1 MKNLYWTIVQHR
13 AAEFSLAH
21 SRPGDSLLD
30 GLPVLAAH
38 AEDFSP
44 FHTLHIMQ
52 YCLSVIV
59 FEDCPEHLRTP
70 QRIPDLDRLVPEDAD
85 ALTVLTTA
93 QQQRD
98 LFGTGLD
105 EELRNVEDQVAGTR
119 RARATVQRILD
130 QVPNGLAGRERMLDI
145 VYELHDDPRA
155 IAGVVALTTAA
166 LREVA
171 ANPAPTDVT
180 ARR

>member
-1 MKNLYWTIVQHR
+1 MNPYWTIVQER
-13 AAEFSLAH
+13 AAVFSLAH
-21 SRPGDSLLD
+21 SRPGGSLLD

-38 AEDFSP
+38 AEEFSP
-44 FHTLHIMQ
+44 FHTLHMQ
-52 YCLSVIV
+52 FCLSVIV

-93 QQQRD
+93 EKQRT

-105 EELRNVEDQVAGTR
+105 EELRNVEDQVAGTG
-119 RARATVQRILD
+119 RARATIQRVLD

-145 VYELHDDPRA
+145 VSELRDDPRA

-171 ANPAPTDVT
+171 ANQAPTDVS

>member
-1 MKNLYWTIVQHR
+1 MTATGSTRGTRGHCTEGGI
-13 AAEFSLAH
+13 
-21 SRPGDSLLD
+21 PCD

-38 AEDFSP
+38 AAEFSP
-44 FHTLHIMQ
+44 FHTLHIAQ

-85 ALTVLTTA
+85 ALTVLRTA
-93 QQQRD
+93 EKQHI

-105 EELRNVEDQVAGTR
+105 EELDNVEDQVAGTR
-119 RARATVQRILD
+119 RARATVQQVLD
-130 QVPNGLAGRERMLDI
+130 QVPNGLAGRKRMLDT
-145 VYELHDDPRA
+145 VYELRDDPRA
-155 IAGVVALTTAA
+155 IAGVIALTTAA
-166 LREVA
+166 LRAVA
-171 ANPAPTDVT
+171 ANPAPTDVS

>member
-1 MKNLYWTIVQHR
+1 MNQYWTIVQER
-13 AAEFSLAH
+13 AADFSLAH
-21 SRPGDSLLD
+21 SRPGNSLLD

-38 AEDFSP
+38 AADFSP

-52 YCLSVIV
+52 FCLSVIV

-93 QQQRD
+93 EKQRT

-105 EELRNVEDQVAGTR
+105 EELRNVECQVAGTV
-119 RARATVQRILD
+119 RARETVQQVLD
-130 QVPNGLAGRERMLDI
+130 QVPNGRAGRKRMLDI
-145 VYELHDDPRA
+145 ISELQDDPRA

-171 ANPAPTDVT
+171 ANPAPTDVS